1 MLHKQFQTFFTLDN
15 AGDLCFTK
23 NFIRQYSWLP
33 LGSWQKPKQNE
44 ATPHPQP
51 PLPTMQQN
59 ERQGNNKNLF
69 RVTEEVT
76 RSARLRASPLGSAFL
91 SSVFAVLTLD
101 FSCGSLTYQL
111 MMNSASSECRGHC
124 VTDSVLSLSILLL
137 LVSLCQHQKED
148 KIIC

>member
-1 MLHKQFQTFFTLDN
+1 
-15 AGDLCFTK
+15 
-23 NFIRQYSWLP
+23 
-33 LGSWQKPKQNE
+33 
-44 ATPHPQP
+44 
-51 PLPTMQQN
+51 MQQN

-137 LVSLCQHQKED
+137 LVSLCQH
-148 KIIC
+148 